1 MKGHIFDIKKFAI
14 HDGDG
19 IRTTVFL
26 KGCPLKCV
34 WCHNPEGISGK
45 DQLAFYQHKCVNC
58 GACAQVCSCH
68 LMKDGVHTFDN
79 SCCIACGKCVDV
91 CLAEA
96 LTLYGKMV
104 SVDELMPKLLED
116 KAFYDHSNGGVTLS
130 GGECLL
136 QPEFCAEVLKRCK
149 ENGIHTAVDTSGL
162 VPWENIKCVIE
173 YTDIF
178 LYDVKAIDED
188 VHIRSTGVTNKKVL
202 ENLKKIDEAGKK
214 IEIRVP
220 YVPDYNDN
228 QIEKMAEFIRELK
241 NVTKVRVLA
250 YHDFARSKYDSLQME
265 DTMPP
270 KKPEEEELKAAK
282 EIFKANGI
290 LCE

>member
-136 QPEFCAEVLKRCK
+136 QPEFCAEILKRCK

-188 VHIRSTGVTNKKVL
+188 VHIRCTGVTNKRVL

>member
-45 DQLAFYQHKCVNC
+45 DQLAFYKHKCVNC
-58 GACAQVCSCH
+58 GACVQVCKCH
-68 LMKDGVHTFDN
+68 SMKDGVHTFDS

-104 SVDELMPKLLED
+104 SADELMPTLLED

-136 QPEFCAEVLKRCK
+136 QPEFCAEILKKCK
-149 ENGIHTAVDTSGL
+149 ENGIHTAVDTSGC
-162 VPWENIKCVIE
+162 VQWENIERVME

-178 LYDVKAIDED
+178 LYDMKAIDED
-188 VHIRSTGVTNKKVL
+188 VHIRCTGVTNKIIL
-202 ENLKKIDEAGKK
+202 ENLKKIDDAGKK

-220 YVPDYNDN
+220 YVPGFNDN
-228 QIEKMAEFIRELK
+228 QISKIADFISELK

-250 YHDFARSKYDSLQME
+250 YHDFARSKYDSLQMK

-270 KKPEEEELKAAK
+270 DKPEEEQLAAAK
-282 EIFKANGI
+282 EIFKAKGI